1 MVPCYWWI
9 KIYKYNNGKLNQVA
23 WKPYKFR
30 TKNWIYINDDSS
42 GTYNTNNRIK
52 FKSQMLK
59 SKLCDFSDAY
69 ILIKGTIT
77 LIGQGVNVTADR
89 NNK

>member
-23 WKPYKFR
+23 WKPYIFR
-30 TKNWIYINDDSS
+30 TKNWIDINDDSR
-42 GTYNTNNRIK
+42 GTYKANSRIK
-52 FKSQMLK
+52 FKSKMLK
-59 SKLCDFSDAY
+59 SNLCDFSAAY
-69 ILIKGTIT
+69 ILIKWTKP
-77 LIGQGVNVTADR
+77 LVEQGVNVTADR

>member
-1 MVPCYWWI
+1 
-9 KIYKYNNGKLNQVA
+9 
-23 WKPYKFR
+23 
-30 TKNWIYINDDSS
+30 
-42 GTYNTNNRIK
+42 
-52 FKSQMLK
+52 MLK
-59 SKLCDFSDAY
+59 SNLCDFSDAY

>member
-30 TKNWIYINDDSS
+30 TKNWIDINDDSR
-42 GTYNTNNRIK
+42 GTYQANSRIK
-52 FKSQMLK
+52 FKSKMLK
-59 SKLCDFSDAY
+59 SNLCDFSDTY

-77 LIGQGVNVTADR
+77 LIRQGVNVTADR